1 MKKLLMLGTIGL
13 MGLSIQATLAK
24 PVGEFAIANRGGSV
38 SFFEYDSNYETV
50 AGELSVANDL
60 RSTSVSEPMYISP
73 LGTSKGQ
80 RLLAFAD
87 RTQNLLKVINANT
100 KKVLSEVKL
109 SKGAFH
115 QFSHPLVGLKVAV
128 ATDGDKGMDLIEV
141 KKEGHKLIK
150 RHFTLPSK
158 LSSGNPHDVV
168 MDRKFAYLSVKGV
181 KGTKKEKEVKFD
193 VLLQI
198 SLKSLKIVRAKKF
211 SEDIHLFNPVRAG
224 FFVVVE
230 EETGALSLIQKGT
243 MKTLAKKKV
252 AEGVHGVT
260 GSENGQFLFAT
271 DIDEKAGSPAV
282 YALQVTKKGLVICD
296 KAALNFGTA
305 HNIAV
310 DDRSKEMTLVVTH
323 SGGSQV
329 QNSILTFSKKER
341 KLELSKELR
350 SGVNPFG
357 LTFF

>member
-1 MKKLLMLGTIGL
+1 MKKMMMLGTIGL
-13 MGLSIQATLAK
+13 LGLSLQSAIAK
-24 PVGEFAIANRGGSV
+24 PVGEFAVANRGGSV

-50 AGELSVANDL
+50 AGELSATNDL
-60 RSTSVSEPMYISP
+60 NTTSVSEPMYISP
-73 LGTSKGQ
+73 LGTAKGQ

-100 KKVLSEVKL
+100 KKVLSQVEL

-141 KKEGHKLIK
+141 KKDGHKLTK

-168 MDRKFAYLSVKGV
+168 MDRNFAYLSVKGV
-181 KGTKKEKEVKFD
+181 KGDKDKDSKFD
-193 VLLQI
+193 ILLQI
-198 SLKSLKIVRAKKF
+198 SLKSLKVVRAKKF
-211 SEDIHLFNPVRAG
+211 SEDIHLFNPVKAG

-230 EETGALSLIQKGT
+230 EATGDLSLIQKGS
-243 MKTLAKKKV
+243 MKTIAKKKV
-252 AEGVHGVT
+252 AQGVHGVT

-271 DIDEKAGSPAV
+271 DINEKAGSPAV
-282 YALQVTKKGLVICD
+282 YALQVTNKGLMICD

-310 DDRSKEMTLVVTH
+310 DDRSGEMTLVVTH

-341 KLELSKELR
+341 KLNLTKELR

>member
-1 MKKLLMLGTIGL
+1 MKMKNLMMVGILGLGL
-13 MGLSIQATLAK
+13 QATIAA
-24 PVGEFAIANRGGSV
+24 PVGEFAVANRGGSV
-38 SFFEYDSNYETV
+38 SFFNYESTF
-50 AGELSVANDL
+50 ANPLGELVAASDL
-60 RSTSVSEPMYISP
+60 QSTAVAEPMYITP
-73 LGTSKGQ
+73 LGTAKGQ

-87 RTQNLLKVINANT
+87 RTKNKLKVLNADT
-100 KKVLSEVKL
+100 KETLSEVSL

-115 QFSHPLVGLKVAV
+115 QFSHPLVGLLVAV

-141 KKEGHKLIK
+141 KEDGHKLTK
-150 RHFTLPSK
+150 RHFTLPEV
-158 LSSGNPHDVV
+158 LTSGNPHDVV
-168 MDRKFAYLSVKGV
+168 MDRQFAYLTVKGV
-181 KGTKKEKEVKFD
+181 QGQKEKKFD

-198 SLKSLKIVRAKKF
+198 SLKSLKIVKAESF

-230 EETGALSLIQKGT
+230 EETGMLSLIQKGT
-243 MKTLAKKKV
+243 LKVLAQKKV

-260 GSENGQFLFAT
+260 GSENGHFVFAT

-282 YALQVTKKGLVICD
+282 YALEVTKKGLTICD
-296 KAALNFGTA
+296 KAALNFPTA

-310 DDRSKEMTLVVTH
+310 DDRNENMTLVVTH
-323 SGGSQV
+323 SGGQQT
-329 QNSILTFSKKER
+329 QNSVLSFSKKSR
-341 KLELSKELR
+341 KLNLNKDLR